1 MILAAHQP
9 HFLPWLGYFDKMRK
23 ADLFIIVDH
32 VQFER
37 QNYQNRTMVKT
48 GESPR
53 WITVPVRQAS
63 RDERII
69 DKLVDNNGGGRHR
82 WGRRIGRT
90 LKYAYQAA
98 PYFSDVAPPLLE
110 VLDARW
116 ERLVDLNMTLLE
128 LCREALHIRTPIIR
142 SSEMPIE
149 GSKSDMVLEL
159 CRQVGADVYLSGAG
173 ASRNYLDVAAFER
186 AGVRIVWQE
195 FVHPHYPQCP
205 CPETFIEKLSV
216 FDLLV
221 NCGPHSGAVLH
232 GEPAREALT
241 R

>member
-23 ADLFIIVDH
+23 ADVFVLVDH

-37 QNYQNRTMVKT
+37 QNYQNRTMIKT
-48 GESPR
+48 GASSQ

-63 RDERII
+63 RDERIME
-69 DKLVDNNGGGRHR
+69 KLVDHHGGGRHR
-82 WGRRIGRT
+82 WGRRIALT

-98 PYFSDVAPPLLE
+98 PYFSDIALPLLE

-116 ERLVDLNMTLLE
+116 ERLVDLNRALLDR
-128 LCREALHIRTPIIR
+128 CKEALDIRTPILH
-142 SSEMPIE
+142 SSKMHIE
-149 GSKSDMVLEL
+149 GSKSELVLDV
-159 CRQVGADVYLSGAG
+159 CRQAGADVYLSGAG
-173 ASRNYLDVAAFER
+173 ASRGYLDVAAFER

-195 FVHPHYPQCP
+195 FAHPRYPQLP
-205 CPETFIEKLSV
+205 CPDTFIEKLSV

-221 NCGPHSGAVLH
+221 NCGPHSGTVLQ
-232 GEPAREALT
+232 GEPAREVLT